1 MISDSLTITRTDF
14 EKQTGWEIT
23 AEGACRG
30 ERCVPLPGQVTK
42 TVELSTISELLA
54 MPLVHDEEAGLWALG
69 PESGGKALVSAQ
81 APDLELPDWKGQPF
95 QLSSLRG
102 QKVLLIAWASW

>member
-1 MISDSLTITRTDF
+1 MISDSPTITRSDF
-14 EKQTGWEIT
+14 EQQTGWEIKP
-23 AEGACRG
+23 EGACLG
-30 ERCVPLPGQVTK
+30 ERCIPLPGPVTE
-42 TVELSTISELLA
+42 TLDLNTISGLLA
-54 MPLVHDEEAGLWALG
+54 MPLIHDEVAGLWALG

-81 APDLELPDWKGQPF
+81 APQLTLPDWKGETF